1 MDEVVIRRSQ
11 SLASALQENFD
22 ANLLLD
28 TQYKMR
34 LCWRADANDAWHNF
48 EPAEYAELPFKLYD
62 PDYHLSLTDTIHF
75 DNNDSVPR
83 THANLYYSIKN
94 TGAIFHGQLQ
104 VSFYEGPFSRG
115 KSSLQEITVGTGE
128 TLSGAFS
135 GPLEQLPG
143 TYEVILRYREK
154 EGDWMDF
161 TDVIGDNLGDIFAT
175 VYEDTP
181 TDLEEV
187 NHQFEIINRKYIQSG
202 HLFIERDGKTYNVL
216 GIMLKK

>member
-1 MDEVVIRRSQ
+1 
-11 SLASALQENFD
+11 
-22 ANLLLD
+22 
-28 TQYKMR
+28 
-34 LCWRADANDAWHNF
+34 
-48 EPAEYAELPFKLYD
+48 
-62 PDYHLSLTDTIHF
+62 
-75 DNNDSVPR
+75 
-83 THANLYYSIKN
+83 
-94 TGAIFHGQLQ
+94 
-104 VSFYEGPFSRG
+104 
-115 KSSLQEITVGTGE
+115 VGTGE
-128 TLSGAFS
+128 TLSGSFS

-181 TDLEEV
+181 TELEEV